1 MVSQGSILWREVA
14 SEKDS
19 PGLTESIIQKSD
31 LRTSLVIQWLRLC
44 ASNAGNTGLPF
55 GQGAKILC
63 AVKHDRKKKTK
74 QNKTKKP
81 FKKERERK
89 RKW

>member
-1 MVSQGSILWREVA
+1 MSWLCLCNQKMVIAG
-14 SEKDS
+14 
-19 PGLTESIIQKSD
+19 
-31 LRTSLVIQWLRLC
+31 TSLVIQWLRLC

-63 AVKHDRKKKTK
+63 AVKHDRKNKTK

>member
-1 MVSQGSILWREVA
+1 MSWLCLCNQKMVIAG
-14 SEKDS
+14 
-19 PGLTESIIQKSD
+19 
-31 LRTSLVIQWLRLC
+31 TSLVIQWLRLC

-63 AVKHDRKKKTK
+63 AVKHDRKKKNKTK
-74 QNKTKKP
+74 QKKKP